1 MNSNKY
7 SSAVAERS
15 LVNSGR
21 DCAFHPRELASDLVR
36 GQSNKQHRSY
46 GHLRCCPARN
56 GDDHRCAQGVG
67 GGVLLLLHV
76 LVGQNAQWSC
86 NNNDTEHKDDAIAI
100 VVYLNAHRHRSW
112 LIKTPTTKTNTWHR
126 HHHDHHS
133 ARSGSSKPVM
143 VMADGCSN
151 VVVAIAQRGALDKF
165 QCACLLVV
173 RDRIRRSRSF
183 ARHMRLLSSRADL
196 YTFYINY
203 CKQWAANCVSE
214 SMCAY
219 ACDLFVRICKSGV
232 CVCVSTNYVTH
243 VPRAMIACRDK
254 GTNRIENSDVC
265 LCSFVRFVAYVIDR
279 PIAGFAFCVSV
290 LAISVYAIWIINV
303 TIAFCNEFLVK

>member
-133 ARSGSSKPVM
+133 ARWWWWRMGAPMLSSQSRKEELWIN
-143 VMADGCSN
+143 SN
-151 VVVAIAQRGALDKF
+151 VRACWWCAIAFADLG
-165 QCACLLVV
+165 
-173 RDRIRRSRSF
+173 RSRATWDFS
-183 ARHMRLLSSRADL
+183 ALAQI
-196 YTFYINY
+196 YIH
-203 CKQWAANCVSE
+203 
-214 SMCAY
+214 
-219 ACDLFVRICKSGV
+219 F
-232 CVCVSTNYVTH
+232 T
-243 VPRAMIACRDK
+243 
-254 GTNRIENSDVC
+254 
-265 LCSFVRFVAYVIDR
+265 
-279 PIAGFAFCVSV
+279 
-290 LAISVYAIWIINV
+290 
-303 TIAFCNEFLVK
+303 